1 VCGTLSLP
9 GQRHPVA
16 EFPRLASMVKRLK
29 AVFWDVDG
37 TLAETEMGGHRLAFN
52 RAFAEAGLPW
62 HWDPDTYRRWLQV
75 PGGRE
80 RIGAFLA
87 EVEGEP
93 CAPDRLD
100 QLQARKQVHYREL
113 VAAGGLAPRAGVV
126 RLLAELAAAG
136 VPQAIVTTSG
146 RSAVTALM
154 QASFG
159 ELQAAF
165 RFWVCGDDVG
175 RKKPDPEAYR
185 LATEQVQV
193 DPDQILVLEDS
204 AQGLAAAQ
212 AAGLGSLV
220 TLSQMSA
227 SEPESVFAGA
237 LAVLDGLGE
246 PAQPAVVIRGPT
258 CPGGQV
264 TLSYLQDLLL
274 ERDSGDG

>member
-1 VCGTLSLP
+1 MGKC
-9 GQRHPVA
+9 
-16 EFPRLASMVKRLK
+16 LK

-37 TLAETEMGGHRLAFN
+37 TLAETEMTGHRLAFN

-62 HWDPDTYRRWLQV
+62 QWDGPTYRRWLQV

-93 CAPDRLD
+93 SAPDRLD
-100 QLQARKQVHYREL
+100 QLQARKQAHYREL
-113 VAAGGLAPRAGVV
+113 VAAGGLAPRPGVL

-154 QASFG
+154 QTSFG
-159 ELQAAF
+159 DVQDVF
-165 RFWVCGDDVG
+165 RFWVCGEDVG
-175 RKKPDPEAYR
+175 HKKPDPEAYR
-185 LATEQVQV
+185 LAMEQVQV
-193 DPDQILVLEDS
+193 DLDQILVLEDS

-212 AAGLGSLV
+212 AAGLGTLV

-227 SEPESVFAGA
+227 SEPAPVFERA

-246 PAQPAVVIRGPT
+246 PAQPAVVLRGPA

-264 TLSYLQDLLL
+264 TLSYLQHLLF
-274 ERDSGDG
+274 EREPRHG